1 MYNNEY
7 QEREIDLLDI
17 MWRLLEQWKLIIV
30 VALIGAIV
38 LPLLMGIKSGL
49 SSSATV
55 STEIEDTEIV
65 VDAAT
70 QQQLNADYNA
80 ISSALSSYMEYKT
93 LEYLYQNSI
102 LNQVDFKNGTSVSSV
117 YEIRLGDSSQRIQS
131 LYSLYIDIVNNDA
144 FTDTLLAEYS
154 SDAID
159 SSLYDV
165 CTVSGFWSTNP
176 SNSNMEVNA
185 DTSFGEDVAII
196 TVKTTLPADASL
208 DEWNETLDSAIKAYE
223 KNVEKSVGQHQVTLI
238 STNSRQANDVS
249 LARTQ
254 NQKANEVSTAQN
266 NYKTAYAALTD
277 DNKQIIDKLVDKYEV
292 KTGYNLFA
300 ARTKLDKLWVE
311 HTKDVAS
318 TSVVGTTDA
327 GSITSAFGKRNIVLG
342 FMLAVVLYVCIY
354 FAYVIFNKNI
364 KNPEDIESTVG
375 INNFGNVY
383 EYPYTTSFERFAH
396 DKKIYAMRHKGTSAD
411 KIAEDLAARLSFDEK
426 SGIHL
431 VVCGEGTEKTDA
443 ILAAQKSKLEAQGK
457 TVSIIKLDKPVS
469 EMYDSEFSKM
479 NNVFLQ
485 VISGQTT
492 YNMIRELC
500 TKLKEYNVDIIG
512 SEFIEIA

>member
-30 VALIGAIV
+30 VALIGAVV

-70 QQQLNADYNA
+70 QQQLDADYNA

-102 LNQVDFKNGTSVSSV
+102 LNQVDFKNATSVSSV

-176 SNSNMEVNA
+176 NNSNMEVNA
-185 DTSFGEDVAII
+185 DTSIGDDVAII
-196 TVKTTLPADASL
+196 TVKTTLPADVSL
-208 DEWNETLDSAIKAYE
+208 DEWNTTLDSAIKAYE

-238 STNSRQANDVS
+238 STNS
-249 LARTQ
+249 
-254 NQKANEVSTAQN
+254 
-266 NYKTAYAALTD
+266 
-277 DNKQIIDKLVDKYEV
+277 
-292 KTGYNLFA
+292 
-300 ARTKLDKLWVE
+300 W
-311 HTKDVAS
+311 
-318 TSVVGTTDA
+318 
-327 GSITSAFGKRNIVLG
+327 
-342 FMLAVVLYVCIY
+342 
-354 FAYVIFNKNI
+354 
-364 KNPEDIESTVG
+364 
-375 INNFGNVY
+375 
-383 EYPYTTSFERFAH
+383 
-396 DKKIYAMRHKGTSAD
+396 
-411 KIAEDLAARLSFDEK
+411 
-426 SGIHL
+426 
-431 VVCGEGTEKTDA
+431 
-443 ILAAQKSKLEAQGK
+443 
-457 TVSIIKLDKPVS
+457 
-469 EMYDSEFSKM
+469 
-479 NNVFLQ
+479 
-485 VISGQTT
+485 
-492 YNMIRELC
+492 
-500 TKLKEYNVDIIG
+500 
-512 SEFIEIA
+512 